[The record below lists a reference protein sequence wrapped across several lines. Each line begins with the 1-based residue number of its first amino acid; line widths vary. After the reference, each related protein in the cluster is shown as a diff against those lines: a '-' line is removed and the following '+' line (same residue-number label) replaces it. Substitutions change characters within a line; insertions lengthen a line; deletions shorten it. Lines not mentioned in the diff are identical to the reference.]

1 MMSENPIS
9 SAPPNRL
16 IHEKSPYLQQH
27 AKNPVDWYPWGEEA
41 FAKARAEGKP
51 VFLSI
56 GYSACHWCHVMAHE
70 SFEDA
75 EVAALMNEVFI
86 SVKADREER
95 PDIDKVYMT
104 ACQLLTGTGGW
115 PLTVILTPEGLPFY
129 AATYLPKNNASGRM
143 GMLELIPLVRN
154 IWSSRRNDALNAAE
168 EISKELKRFERQTP
182 AADISGISK
191 RAYDELA
198 DMFDHDRG
206 GFLPAPKFPLPWHL
220 LFLLRYWKRFGD
232 DRALEMVETTLRC
245 MRQGGIYDQVGYG
258 FHRYSTDDRWL
269 VPHFE
274 KMLYDQAQL
283 ALVYLEAYQ
292 ATGRI
297 IYRQTASDVLA
308 YVLRD
313 MTSPEGGFY
322 TAEDADSE
330 GREGKF
336 YLWRYEEVAGLL
348 DREDTLW
355 FLKFYRIDQD
365 GNFRDESTGRK
376 TGMNILHTAMAAA
389 EFAGTLGLPPEE
401 FEKKLEAARQRLF
414 TYRSRRVRPQR
425 DDKILTDWNGLMIA
439 ALSEGARVLGVSTY
453 LEHAK
458 AAIDFVCSR
467 LRDSRG
473 RLLHCL
479 RGNGEGIPA
488 NLDDYAF
495 FIWGLIH
502 YYQVSFDTGC
512 LKLAL
517 SLQEDCTK
525 YFLDVKSGG
534 FFFTAHDGK
543 NTVFRKKEAYDGAT
557 PSGNAL
563 TAVNLIRLSRLTGRS
578 DLEEEARRVVHA
590 FSGTIARLPSAC
602 SCFMTALNLLEIDSR
617 EVVVVGEPGGVDT
630 EAMLRRLAECYL
642 PELAILYR
650 PADDP
655 SPEIAVIAPF
665 TEHMTAKTG
674 GATAYV
680 CHGKTCLEPTTDKDE
695 MIRRLVLRPAG
706 FENGK

>member
-27 AKNPVDWYPWGEEA
+27 ARNPVDWYPWGEEA

-104 ACQLLTGTGGW
+104 ACQLLTGAGGW

-129 AATYLPKNNASGRM
+129 AATYLPKSSMSGRM
-143 GMLELIPLVRN
+143 GMLELIPLVRE

-168 EISKELKRFERQTP
+168 EIGKELKRIEQEAP
-182 AADISGISK
+182 AADISGISR
-191 RAYDELA
+191 RAYGELA
-198 DMFDHDRG
+198 DAFDHDRG
-206 GFLPAPKFPLPWHL
+206 GFLPAPKFPMPWHL
-220 LFLLRYWKRFGD
+220 MFLLRYWKRFGEGQ
-232 DRALEMVETTLRC
+232 ALGMVEKTLLH
-245 MRQGGIYDQVGYG
+245 MQQGGIYDQIGFG
-258 FHRYSTDDRWL
+258 FHRYSTDGQWL

-292 ATGRI
+292 ATGRE
-297 IYRQTASDVLA
+297 IYGRTASDVLS
-308 YVLRD
+308 YVVRD

-336 YLWRYEEVAGLL
+336 YLWRYEEAADLL
-348 DREDTLW
+348 DREDRPW
-355 FLKFYRIDQD
+355 FLKFYHIEKD
-365 GNFRDESTGRK
+365 GNFRDEATGRR
-376 TGMNILHTAMAAA
+376 TGMNILHAAASAA
-389 EFAGTLGLPPEE
+389 EFAGTLGLPPAE
-401 FEKKLEAARQRLF
+401 FEKKLDAARQRLF
-414 TYRSRRVRPQR
+414 SYRSRRVRPQK
-425 DDKILTDWNGLMIA
+425 DDKILADWNGLMIA
-439 ALSEGARVLGVSTY
+439 ALSEGARVLRMDTY
-453 LEHAK
+453 REKAK
-458 AAIDFVCSR
+458 AAIDFVCRR
-467 LRDSRG
+467 LRDGSG

-479 RGNGEGIPA
+479 RGDGLGIPA

-502 YYQVSFDTGC
+502 YYQASFDTEC

-525 YFLDVKSGG
+525 YFLDAKSGG
-534 FFFTAHDGK
+534 FFFTSHNGE

-578 DLEEEARRVVHA
+578 DLEEDARRVVLA
-590 FSGTIARLPSAC
+590 FSGTMARLPSAC

-617 EVVVVGEPGGVDT
+617 EVVVVGAPGALDT
-630 EAMLRRLAECYL
+630 DAMLRRLAGCYL

-650 PADDP
+650 PANEP
-655 SPEIAVIAPF
+655 SPEIARIAPF
-665 TEHMTAKTG
+665 TEHMSAKADQ
-674 GATAYV
+674 ATAYV

-695 MIRRLVLRPAG
+695 MIKRLVQ
-706 FENGK
+706 